1 MSHYKLY
8 GFWFECEFGKCHK
21 EKYHKMSWVR
31 SSEERS
37 KISKNLEVIF
47 NSFKIITIFVLYR
60 NTWKWHFRS
69 KWRLLVKL
77 FKHLSLILDHF
88 RTLYRSQMSGKHA
101 QNIWRTSR
109 DVYSTKTF
117 CFEKIYFFRFFKWFS
132 SISPNF
138 ERASARANAPIG
150 TWFSKSQNSGFQ
162 KCNAL
167 SPVFISLF

>member
-8 GFWFECEFGKCHK
+8 GFWFECELGKCHK

-47 NSFKIITIFVLYR
+47 NSVKIITIFVLYR

-77 FKHLSLILDHF
+77 FKHLSLVLDHF
-88 RTLYRSQMSGKHA
+88 RTLYRSQMSG
-101 QNIWRTSR
+101 NMP
-109 DVYSTKTF
+109 KTF
-117 CFEKIYFFRFFKWFS
+117 EELPGTFIQFFLFFEKSIFFSIFYDFRAFFDHFTKFLARGRARKCS
-132 SISPNF
+132 NRRAIFKMKKFRIS
-138 ERASARANAPIG
+138 E
-150 TWFSKSQNSGFQ
+150 
-162 KCNAL
+162 
-167 SPVFISLF
+167 V

>member
-8 GFWFECEFGKCHK
+8 GFWFECELGKCHK

-88 RTLYRSQMSGKHA
+88 RTLYKSQMSGKHA

-109 DVYSTKTF
+109 DVYSTKNIF
-117 CFEKIYFFRFFKWFS
+117 LKKSIFFRFFYDFRAFFEHFTKFRARGRARKCS
-132 SISPNF
+132 NRRAIFKITKFRIS
-138 ERASARANAPIG
+138 E
-150 TWFSKSQNSGFQ
+150 
-162 KCNAL
+162 
-167 SPVFISLF
+167 V